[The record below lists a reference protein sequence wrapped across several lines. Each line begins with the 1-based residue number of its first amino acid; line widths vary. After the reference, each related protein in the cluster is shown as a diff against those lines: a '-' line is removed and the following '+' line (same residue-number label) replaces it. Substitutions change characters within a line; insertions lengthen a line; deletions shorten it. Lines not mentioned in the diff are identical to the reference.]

1 MPIPIANIAMLKAAM
16 AAMAPTDGL
25 AMLNPGRIGET
36 RLGRY
41 LTAPPAAFEPNSTDV
56 SYKNVQQGAATSV
69 LLAGSPLVKGVSG
82 KYFEDCVPAVPHVPG
97 VRRGVASYALD
108 PEHAVRLWQMSL
120 ELIRQGTHRANAGG

>member
-1 MPIPIANIAMLKAAM
+1 LFVVEAAKRWRADGIAVNA
-16 AAMAPTDGL
+16 
-25 AMLNPGRIGET
+25 LNPGRIGET

-108 PEHAVRLWQMSL
+108 PEHAARLWQMSL
-120 ELIRQGTHRANAGG
+120 ELIRQGTHRAMSAMPIKH